1 MLGSMPSHPVHSAQ
15 PIPIPWPRQASRQD
29 CKLLTAAI
37 PLQTIHQARAEQA
50 NSSGRQIRLA
60 SSDERVL
67 PDVKAHLRPP
77 RDSKDSVSSPMY
89 RNERVSFFPGL
100 TSHDIKLWPRYPMS

>member
-1 MLGSMPSHPVHSAQ
+1 MLGSMPPHPVPSGQ
-15 PIPIPWPRQASRQD
+15 PIPISWPRQASRQD
-29 CKLLTAAI
+29 CKLLTALI

-50 NSSGRQIRLA
+50 NSSSRQIRLA

-67 PDVKAHLRPP
+67 PDVKAHLRLQ

-89 RNERVSFFPGL
+89 RNERVSFFLGL
-100 TSHDIKLWPRYPMS
+100 T

>member
-1 MLGSMPSHPVHSAQ
+1 MPPTPVLSGH
-15 PIPIPWPRQASRQD
+15 PIPISRPLQASRQD
-29 CKLLTAAI
+29 CNLLTAVI
-37 PLQTIHQARAEQA
+37 HLQTIHQARAEQA

-67 PDVKAHLRPP
+67 PDVKAHLRQQ

-89 RNERVSFFPGL
+89 RNERVGFCLGL
-100 TSHDIKLWPRYPMS
+100 TPLDINLWPLYTVSRLW